1 VSVTQSPKNDIIR
14 TGKFDFSDALKELKR
29 GRALAIQREGW
40 NGAGLLVKLQ
50 RPADMSDMS
59 LPYLYIEYPLTSKT
73 TPGAK
78 CPWLASQ
85 TDMLADDW
93 FVLVEE
99 VSQ

>member
-1 VSVTQSPKNDIIR
+1 MSVTQSPKIAIVR
-14 TGKFDFSDALKELKR
+14 RGKFDFSDALKFLKS
-29 GRALAIQREGW
+29 GVGFAIQREGW

-50 RPADMSDMS
+50 RPVDMSDMS

-85 TDMLADDW
+85 TDILADDW
-93 FVLVEE
+93 FVLVEDAE
-99 VSQ
+99 G

>member
-1 VSVTQSPKNDIIR
+1 VSVTQSPKIDIVSR
-14 TGKFDFSDALKELKR
+14 GKFDFSDALKFLKDNI
-29 GRALAIQREGW
+29 AFAIQREGW

-85 TDMLADDW
+85 TDILADDW
-93 FVLVEE
+93 LVLVEE
-99 VSQ
+99 VAQ